1 MKASGKYFANIII
14 TILLVF
20 SLLAV
25 EGTLF
30 VRLYASKADT
40 CLSVMEEQGLSDRI
54 YTSLETRFTEQ
65 VSTSGIPAQVYMDA
79 LTREQ
84 LDTGVRASVTSAYAY
99 LHGTSDSYAFEM
111 DLSALEASIRQFFS
125 DYADEIQYPKDE
137 TYEKKVNAAVD
148 SAKKQVLQ
156 TVDVFRFSTLESA
169 GLLSKIRRVMP
180 WLNPAV
186 AASVAVVCV
195 LLGLLA
201 WINRKHPLQILYW
214 SGCSLTVASCIALV
228 PLIYVKATDY
238 FAAFTIKTT
247 QIYAAVTGML
257 NRMTDACLLLES
269 IMLGFGILC
278 LAAYTIGACRT
289 SRQ

>member
-1 MKASGKYFANIII
+1 MKASGKYFANIVI

-20 SLLAV
+20 SLLAA

-54 YTSLETRFTEQ
+54 YTSLEARFTEQ

-84 LDTGVRASVTSAYAY
+84 LDSGVRASVTSAYAY

-111 DLSALEASIRQFFS
+111 DLSSLEASIRQFFS
-125 DYADEIQYPKDE
+125 DYADQIQYPKDE

-148 SAKKQVLQ
+148 SAKKQVL
-156 TVDVFRFSTLESA
+156 RFSTLESA

-180 WLNPAV
+180 WLNPAM
-186 AASVAVVCV
+186 AASAAVVCV

-201 WINRKHPLQILYW
+201 WINRKRPLRILYW
-214 SGCSLTVASCIALV
+214 SGCSLTVASCIALI

-257 NRMTDACLLLES
+257 NRMTDACLLLEG
-269 IMLGFGILC
+269 IMLGCGILC

>member
-1 MKASGKYFANIII
+1 MKASGKYFANIVI

-20 SLLAV
+20 SLLAA
-25 EGTLF
+25 ESTLF
-30 VRLYASKADT
+30 VRLYASNADT
-40 CLSVMEEQGLSDRI
+40 CLSVMEEQDLSDRI
-54 YTSLETRFTEQ
+54 YTSLEARFTEQ

-125 DYADEIQYPKDE
+125 DYADQIQYPKDE

-186 AASVAVVCV
+186 AASIAMVCV

-201 WINRKHPLQILYW
+201 WINRKHPLRILYW
-214 SGCSLTVASCIALV
+214 SGCSLTVASCIALI

-257 NRMTDACLLLES
+257 NRMTDACLLLEG
-269 IMLGFGILC
+269 IMLGCGILC